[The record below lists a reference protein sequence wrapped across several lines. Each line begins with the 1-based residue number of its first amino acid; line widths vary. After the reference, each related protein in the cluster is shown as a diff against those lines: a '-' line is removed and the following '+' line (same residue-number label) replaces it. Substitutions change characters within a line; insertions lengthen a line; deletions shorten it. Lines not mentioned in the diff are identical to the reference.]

1 MSDLPSQKSWL
12 ERATTAVGIAGSLI
26 TVALTAWNAQTKQ
39 QIDQREADLKMQ
51 TAALDAEL
59 RRRSTSV
66 EESKERVE
74 RYKWVYGLV
83 PELSAADGSKRNAAL
98 AMVRLALSKE
108 EAEGLLAGLQQ
119 SPDEQVR
126 KAAAQG
132 VVTIANIENAELVRL
147 VSQVNAAGAD
157 ERRRA
162 TGRLQRDFND
172 SAEAISLALKLLDA
186 SQVDKLSPSGL
197 INVLY
202 FLSRT
207 DPRAWTPT
215 EIAAA
220 NRVLPGVRARNAG
233 PQTQAELGRVEDT
246 VKAAGRQ

>member
-1 MSDLPSQKSWL
+1 MSNDLPQKSWL
-12 ERATTAVGIAGSLI
+12 ERVVTLVGVAGSVV
-26 TVALTAWNAQTKQ
+26 TVALTVWNAQIKQ
-39 QIDQREADLKMQ
+39 QIDQREADLKSQ

-59 RRRSTSV
+59 RRRSPNL

-83 PELSAADGSKRNAAL
+83 PELSAQDGTKRNAAL

-119 SPDEQVR
+119 SPNEEVR
-126 KAAAQG
+126 KAAVQSVA
-132 VVTIANIENAELVRL
+132 TIARIENAELARL
-147 VSQVNAAGAD
+147 VFQMNAAGVD

-172 SAEAISLALKLLDA
+172 STEAISLALKQLDA
-186 SQVDKLSPSGL
+186 DQIDKLSSNGL
-197 INVLY
+197 INILY

-207 DPRAWTPT
+207 DPRAWTQEET
-215 EIAAA
+215 AAA
-220 NRVLPGVRARNAG
+220 ARVLPGVRSRGGG
-233 PQTQAELGRVEDT
+233 PQTLAELARVQDIA
-246 VKAAGRQ
+246 KAATR

>member
-1 MSDLPSQKSWL
+1 MSDKIISRSWL
-12 ERATTAVGIAGSLI
+12 DRIAAGVGVLGTIVTIL
-26 TVALTAWNAQTKQ
+26 LTIWNTHTKQ
-39 QIDQREADLKMQ
+39 QIEQLEANLSIQ
-51 TAALDAEL
+51 NAALDAEV

-83 PELSAADGSKRNAAL
+83 PELSAQDGARRNAAL
-98 AMVRLALSKE
+98 AMVRLALSKQ

-119 SPDEQVR
+119 SPNEEVR

-132 VVTIANIENAELVRL
+132 VVTIANIETAEIVRL
-147 VSQVNAAGAD
+147 VSQMNSPGVD

-162 TGRLQRDFND
+162 TGRLQRDFKD
-172 SAEAISLALKLLDA
+172 SAEAIVAALKLLQSD
-186 SQVDKLSPSGL
+186 QIDKLSPNGL

-207 DPRAWTPT
+207 DPSAWTP
-215 EIAAA
+215 EARSLAEQ
-220 NRVLPGVRARNAG
+220 VLPLVRARNPG
-233 PQTQAELGRVEDT
+233 TQTRAELARVEDT
-246 VKAAGRQ
+246 IKAATLQ